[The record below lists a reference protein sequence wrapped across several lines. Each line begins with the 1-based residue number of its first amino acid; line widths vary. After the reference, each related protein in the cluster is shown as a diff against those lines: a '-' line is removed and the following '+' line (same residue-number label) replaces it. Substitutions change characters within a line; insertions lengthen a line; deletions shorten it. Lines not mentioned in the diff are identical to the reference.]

1 MMCGWPGYRVLFF
14 FFLFDGLAYHLTLE
28 LRLAKLLKRVLN
40 EFSNSVFFFF
50 LFLFLPF
57 FFLDCLYN
65 DFIASDQARSLL
77 SCLRNASLSG

>member
-1 MMCGWPGYRVLFF
+1 MMCGWPGYRVLF

-50 LFLFLPF
+50 YFSFYLF
-57 FFLDCLYN
+57 FFGL
-65 DFIASDQARSLL
+65 SLQRL
-77 SCLRNASLSG
+77 HCQ

>member
-1 MMCGWPGYRVLFF
+1 MMCGWPGYRVFF
-14 FFLFDGLAYHLTLE
+14 FCFLFDGLAYHLTLE

-40 EFSNSVFFFF
+40 EFSNSVIFFFYF
-50 LFLFLPF
+50 SFYLF

-65 DFIASDQARSLL
+65 DFIANDQARSLL

>member
-1 MMCGWPGYRVLFF
+1 MMCGWPGYRVLF

-40 EFSNSVFFFF
+40 EFSNSVFFFSIS
-50 LFLFLPF
+50 LFTF